1 MTTGLLTEDVKAWI
15 GREVTYESP
24 DELGRASIRYFA
36 LAIGDENPLYFDD
49 AYARE
54 HGYDG
59 VIAPPTL
66 VCETNQFIGASPN
79 RDADGY
85 LGHTWEL
92 PVTGCRLIRGGNEYE
107 FFRPVRPSDRIR
119 VTWRLAGMTEAES
132 SSGAPM
138 LIVLSE
144 ATYSSN
150 GETVATN
157 RETLIYQQVQR

>member
-1 MTTGLLTEDVKAWI
+1 MTLLTEEVKAWI

-36 LAIGDENPLYFDD
+36 LAIGDDNPLYFDD
-49 AYARE
+49 EYARAN
-54 HGYDG
+54 GYDG

-85 LGHTWEL
+85 LGHTWDL
-92 PVTGCRLIRGGNEYE
+92 PVSGCRLVRGGNDYE
-107 FFRPVRPSDRIR
+107 FFRPVRPDDRIT
-119 VTWRLAGMTEAES
+119 VTWRLAGITERTS

-138 LIVLSE
+138 LVVSSD
-144 ATYSSN
+144 ATYTSR
-150 GETVATN
+150 GETVAVN
-157 RETLIYQQVQR
+157 KETLIYQAVQR